1 MNTVA
6 KSINIAATAALLAI
20 SGVGA
25 VAHAAPAKADKELV
39 HCYGINTCKGTSDC
53 ATAKT
58 SCKGQNECKG
68 QGFVDK
74 TKTEC
79 AKLGGSLGH
88 ASALHD
94 C

>member
-25 VAHAAPAKADKELV
+25 GAHAAPAKADKELV

-53 ATAKT
+53 ATART
-58 SCKGQNECKG
+58 N
-68 QGFVDK
+68 
-74 TKTEC
+74 
-79 AKLGGSLGH
+79 AKDR
-88 ASALHD
+88 AL
-94 C
+94 

>member
-6 KSINIAATAALLAI
+6 KSINITATAALLAI

-25 VAHAAPAKADKELV
+25 VANAAPAKADKELV

-68 QGFVDK
+68 QDFVSK
-74 TKTEC
+74 TAKEC
-79 AKLGGSLGH
+79 VAAGGSLTE
-88 ASALHD
+88 AK
-94 C
+94 

>member
-1 MNTVA
+1 MNTVT

-20 SGVGA
+20 SGMGVI
-25 VAHAAPAKADKELV
+25 AHAAPAKADKELV

-68 QGFVDK
+68 QGFVAK
-74 TKTEC
+74 TKKQC
-79 AKLGGSLGH
+79 AKLGGSLTE
-88 ASALHD
+88 AK
-94 C
+94 